1 MSKLMIILGIIVAA
15 AGAVTG
21 ALIYVSPGQMQVL
34 GLTPEVAAVLLVGGL
49 GLIGLGGV
57 IGALGKTTAATHGLR
72 DWLAGQDGGQMAP
85 VTSPAVVSDFSTAT
99 ITPPPFPVPTPPV
112 DPPRPPS
119 PSSKLDA
126 LLRESKAETNRVIAE
141 SKETSSAI
149 DRAKERLEEVLSPRH
164 PEPPPPP
171 PLPPA
176 VEPPAEPA
184 AEAAEATETTEVAE
198 AAEVAEVV
206 EAAETVETPE
216 EGEDTQLFVVEE
228 RLIRG
233 RPARVLSD
241 GTVEAE
247 TDDGWMRFEN
257 LEHLEEYLDAM
268 SPGQA

>member
-15 AGAVTG
+15 GGAVVG

-34 GLTPEVAAVLLVGGL
+34 GLTPEVAAILLASGFGL
-49 GLIGLGGV
+49 VGLGGV
-57 IGALGKTTAATHGLR
+57 IRAVDRNTAATRGLR
-72 DWLAGQDGGQMAP
+72 DGLVGQEGSQIARR
-85 VTSPAVVSDFSTAT
+85 TSPAVVSDFTTSTIA
-99 ITPPPFPVPTPPV
+99 PPPYPVPSPPV
-112 DPPRPPS
+112 EPPPAPG
-119 PSSKLDA
+119 SKLDA
-126 LLRESKAETNRVIAE
+126 LLKESSAEVNRAVAETQ
-141 SKETSSAI
+141 ETASAL
-149 DRAKERLEEVLSPRH
+149 DKAKEKLEEALSPH
-164 PEPPPPP
+164 QPEPPT
-171 PLPPA
+171 A
-176 VEPPAEPA
+176 VEFEPA
-184 AEAAEATETTEVAE
+184 PTGQTAEAAEAGEITEAVD
-198 AAEVAEVV
+198 
-206 EAAETVETPE
+206 

>member
-15 AGAVTG
+15 AGAVIG

-34 GLTPEVAAVLLVGGL
+34 GLTPEAAAVLLVGGL
-49 GLIGLGGV
+49 ALIGLGGV
-57 IGALGKTTAATHGLR
+57 IGALDKTTAATRGLR
-72 DWLAGQDGGQMAP
+72 ELMAGQDNGQNAP
-85 VTSPAVVSDFSTAT
+85 RTSPGVVSEFSTST
-99 ITPPPFPVPTPPV
+99 ITPPPFPMPPPPV
-112 DPPRPPS
+112 EPPPS
-119 PSSKLDA
+119 PASRLDS
-126 LLRESKAETNRVIAE
+126 LLKDSKAETNRAVAE
-141 SKETSSAI
+141 SQETVAAI
-149 DRAKERLEEVLSPRH
+149 DKAKSELEEAFRTP

-171 PLPPA
+171 PPLAPP
-176 VEPPAEPA
+176 PPEVTAAEPA
-184 AEAAEATETTEVAE
+184 ADPAEGAEMAEET
-198 AAEVAEVV
+198 
-206 EAAETVETPE
+206 
-216 EGEDTQLFVVEE
+216 EDTQLFVVEE

>member
-15 AGAVTG
+15 AGAVIG
-21 ALIYVSPGQMQVL
+21 ALSIHVSPGQMQVL
-34 GLTPEVAAVLLVGGL
+34 GLTPEIAAVLLVGGL

-57 IGALGKTTAATHGLR
+57 IGAVDRATTATRGLR
-72 DWLAGQDGGQMAP
+72 DWLSGQENGQAVP
-85 VTSPAVVSDFSTAT
+85 GTSPAVVSEFSTAG
-99 ITPPPFPVPTPPV
+99 ITPPPFPVPTPP
-112 DPPRPPS
+112 DELPPS
-119 PSSKLDA
+119 PTPASRIDA
-126 LLRESKAETNRVIAE
+126 LLKESKAETGRVVAE
-141 SKETSSAI
+141 IKETGAAI
-149 DRAKERLEEVLSPRH
+149 DKAKSSLEAVLSGTP
-164 PEPPPPP
+164 PAPPPPP
-171 PLPPA
+171 PPD
-176 VEPPAEPA
+176 EPA
-184 AEAAEATETTEVAE
+184 AEPVAE
-198 AAEVAEVV
+198 AAEVEVT
-206 EAAETVETPE
+206 EAVE

>member
-15 AGAVTG
+15 AGAVCG

-57 IGALGKTTAATHGLR
+57 IGALDKTTAATHGLR

-99 ITPPPFPVPTPPV
+99 ITPPPFPVPSPPV
-112 DPPRPPS
+112 EPLPS

-171 PLPPA
+171 PPPA

-184 AEAAEATETTEVAE
+184 AETAEAVETTEV
-198 AAEVAEVV
+198 AEVAEVV
-206 EAAETVETPE
+206 EMVEAAETVEAPE

-268 SPGQA
+268 SPGQT

>member
-15 AGAVTG
+15 AGAVAG

-49 GLIGLGGV
+49 MLIGLGGV
-57 IGALGKTTAATHGLR
+57 IGAVDKNTVATRGMR
-72 DWLAGQDGGQMAP
+72 DWVPGQKVGRAAAP
-85 VTSPAVVSDFSTAT
+85 DAEPSVVSEFSTAG
-99 ITPPPFPVPTPPV
+99 IAPPPFPVPEPPV
-112 DPPRPPS
+112 EPSS
-119 PSSKLDA
+119 PSKIEA
-126 LLRESKAETNRVIAE
+126 LLNESRAETGRAIAE
-141 SKETSSAI
+141 TKETAAAI
-149 DRAKERLEEVLSPRH
+149 DKAKDRLEQMLGGSP
-164 PEPPPPP
+164 PVEPPPPP
-171 PLPPA
+171 SALPTP
-176 VEPPAEPA
+176 EPA
-184 AEAAEATETTEVAE
+184 TEPVPETVVEAEAEATTEAID
-198 AAEVAEVV
+198 
-206 EAAETVETPE
+206 

>member
-57 IGALGKTTAATHGLR
+57 IGALDKTTAATRGLR
-72 DWLAGQDGGQMAP
+72 DWLGGQDSGQMAP

-99 ITPPPFPVPTPPV
+99 IAPPPFPVPTPPV
-112 DPPRPPS
+112 EPPPS
-119 PSSKLDA
+119 PTSKLDA
-126 LLRESKAETNRVIAE
+126 LLRESKAETSRVVAE
-141 SKETSSAI
+141 SKETISAI
-149 DRAKERLEEVLSPRH
+149 DKAKERLEEVLSPRQ
-164 PEPPPPP
+164 PEPPPLSPP
-171 PLPPA
+171 PLSPPPA
-176 VEPPAEPA
+176 VETVAEPA
-184 AEAAEATETTEVAE
+184 AETVEVAETTEVVAE
-198 AAEVAEVV
+198 AGDVI
-206 EAAETVETPE
+206 ETAE

>member
-15 AGAVTG
+15 AGAVIG

-57 IGALGKTTAATHGLR
+57 IGAMDKTTAATRDLR
-72 DWLAGQDGGQMAP
+72 AWLSGQDVGQVSAAAAATAATT
-85 VTSPAVVSDFSTAT
+85 VTEFAEVTAS
-99 ITPPPFPVPTPPV
+99 PPPFPMPTPE
-112 DPPRPPS
+112 PPAS
-119 PSSKLDA
+119 VSKIDA
-126 LLRESKAETNRVIAE
+126 LIKESKAETTRAVSESRETIAAMD
-141 SKETSSAI
+141 K
-149 DRAKERLEEVLSPRH
+149 AKDELKEVLGVSE
-164 PEPPPPP
+164 PEPPPP
-171 PLPPA
+171 A
-176 VEPPAEPA
+176 AEEPPPVEE
-184 AEAAEATETTEVAE
+184 AEA
-198 AAEVAEVV
+198 
-206 EAAETVETPE
+206 
-216 EGEDTQLFVVEE
+216 EDTQLFVVEE

-268 SPGQA
+268 SPGQS